1 MCQFYNQSTTNTKS
15 SAFCSS
21 QIPCLP
27 APRIPGAPSVMI
39 KQSRLWASQR
49 LIFVS
54 CFFPHSLS
62 PKWNTFLHC
71 LANSSLLECSL
82 VVTSSRKPILT
93 SHGLS
98 IPSPSLHQPTTSCS
112 HSPLCFPV
120 SQHGSLVPALRS
132 LGTPCPQG
140 WLDSSLHPS
149 TPLRAWSRAH
159 GALEVA

>member
-1 MCQFYNQSTTNTKS
+1 M
-15 SAFCSS
+15 SASPQDTRSPKCDDEAE
-21 QIPCLP
+21 QALGLP
-27 APRIPGAPSVMI
+27 KTHLRV
-39 KQSRLWASQR
+39 L
-49 LIFVS
+49 L
-54 CFFPHSLS
+54 FPPLS
-62 PKWNTFLHC
+62 PKWNTFPGC

-98 IPSPSLHQPTTSCS
+98 IPSPSLHQATTSCS

-132 LGTPCPQG
+132 LGTPCLQG